1 MKVPDLY
8 VGKQLFVGLGKAI
21 SLGVGDAAIRGSAYM
36 EGPTVTGSPSV
47 FPNVWAT
54 SMIGPTENSESP
66 IPVIPGSLCYSGKA
80 PWPDYPANPFSLAV
94 IGPAAF
100 MGPVN
105 TNHDVVVGI
114 DLLAQGEVKSN
125 CGGHV
130 LSNKKDFDIPH
141 PTKEGWRLR
150 HTCPE
155 APYNDVYVR
164 GRLKNS
170 DTILLPEYWTEFVDK
185 QSITVNITPVGAP
198 QSIYVKRIE
207 GNKIILSSQGAIPIN
222 CHYHVFGDRKDGDRL
237 IPEYEGE
244 SPADYPGNNDEYS
257 ILGYHYDI
265 REERK

>member
-8 VGKQLFVGLGKAI
+8 VGKQLFVGLGKPTA
-21 SLGVGDAAIRGSAYM
+21 LGEGDKAIRGAAYL
-36 EGPTVTGSPSV
+36 EGPTVTGDPV
-47 FPNVWAT
+47 FPDVWAT
-54 SMIGPTENSESP
+54 SMIGPVANDESP
-66 IPVIPGSLCYSGKA
+66 EPKIPGSNCHG
-80 PWPDYPANPFSLAV
+80 DPANPFSLAV
-94 IGPAAF
+94 SGAAAF
-100 MGPVN
+100 MDEVN
-105 TNHDVVVGI
+105 TNSNVVVGG
-114 DLLAQGEVKSN
+114 DLLAQGQVKSN

-185 QSITVNITPVGAP
+185 ESITVNITPVGAP

-244 SPADYPGNNDEYS
+244 SPADYPGNNEEYS